1 MLRIV
6 LLALMTLGAAWSP
19 TLADDPA
26 PGKQVAQSFP
36 REGRKRAVK
45 LDYWLYLPKDYQAE
59 GEKKFPLVL
68 FLHGSGERGSDL
80 DKVLIHGPPKLIA
93 AGKEFP
99 FIVVSPQCPEEQ
111 TWNTDILSRLL
122 DELEEN
128 YAVDSRRISV
138 TGLSMGGFATW
149 SLAASTPFRFAAA
162 APICGGGRPEWS
174 YQLKNLPISVYH
186 GEKDE
191 GVKLEE
197 SQEMVDAIKAA
208 GGDVQLTVYPG
219 VGHDSW
225 TQTYDDPGF
234 YEWLLSKELP
244 AKR

>member
-6 LLALMTLGAAWSP
+6 LLALMTFGAAWP
-19 TLADDPA
+19 PAQADDPA
-26 PGKQVAQSFP
+26 PGKQVTQAFP
-36 REGRKRAVK
+36 REGRKGASQ
-45 LDYWLYLPKDYQAE
+45 LGYWLYLPKDYQVE

-80 DKVLIHGPPKLIA
+80 EKVLIHGPPKLIA

-99 FIVVSPQCPEEQ
+99 FIVVSPQCPEQ
-111 TWNTDILSRLL
+111 QVWNPDVLSRLL
-122 DELEEN
+122 DDLEQN
-128 YAVDSRRISV
+128 YAVDSRRIYV

-149 SLAASTPFRFAAA
+149 SLAASTPFRFAAV

-186 GEKDE
+186 GDQDM
-191 GVKLEE
+191 GVKLER

-225 TQTYDDPGF
+225 TQTYENPKF

>member
-1 MLRIV
+1 MYRNV
-6 LLALMTLGAAWSP
+6 LLTAVLLGAASP
-19 TLADDPA
+19 LALADDPA

-36 REGRKRAVK
+36 REGRKRAVT
-45 LDYWLYLPKDYQAE
+45 LDYWLYLPRDYQAE
-59 GEKKFPLVL
+59 GEKKFPLML

-80 DKVLIHGPPKLIA
+80 DQVLIHGPPKLIA
-93 AGKEFP
+93 AGQEFP
-99 FIVVSPQCPEEQ
+99 FIVVSPQCPEQQ

-122 DELEEN
+122 DELEKN
-128 YAVDSRRISV
+128 HAVDPRRIYV

-149 SLAASTPFRFAAA
+149 SLAASTPFRFAAV

-174 YQLKNLPISVYH
+174 YQLKNLPISVFH
-186 GEKDE
+186 GDQDM
-191 GVKLEE
+191 GVKLER

-225 TQTYDDPGF
+225 TPTYDDARF
-234 YEWLLSKELP
+234 YEWLLSKQLAE
-244 AKR
+244 KK

>member
-1 MLRIV
+1 MFRNV
-6 LLALMTLGAAWSP
+6 LLTAMLLGAVSP
-19 TLADDPA
+19 LALADDPA
-26 PGKQVAQSFP
+26 PGKQVARSFALGKREDSP
-36 REGRKRAVK
+36 RLG
-45 LDYWLYLPKDYQAE
+45 YWLYLPKDYRAE

-93 AGKEFP
+93 GGKEFP
-99 FIVVSPQCPEEQ
+99 FIVVSPQCPENQ
-111 TWNTDILSRLL
+111 FWNIDILSRLL
-122 DELEEN
+122 DDLEKDH
-128 YAVDSRRISV
+128 AVDKQRIYV

-191 GVKLEE
+191 GVKLER

-225 TQTYDDPGF
+225 TETYDDSGF
-234 YEWLLSKELP
+234 YEWLLSKVLP

>member
-1 MLRIV
+1 MFRKV
-6 LLALMTLGAAWSP
+6 LLALMILGAASP
-19 TLADDPA
+19 LAVADDPA
-26 PGKQVAQSFP
+26 PGQQVAQAFP
-36 REGRKRAVK
+36 REVRKGAPQ
-45 LDYWLYLPKDYQAE
+45 LGYWLYLPEDYQPE
-59 GEKKFPLVL
+59 GRKKFPLVL

-80 DKVLIHGPPKLIA
+80 DKVLIHGPPRLIA
-93 AGKEFP
+93 AGRDFP
-99 FIVVSPQCPEEQ
+99 FIVVSPQCPEQ
-111 TWNTDILSRLL
+111 QVWNTDILSRLL
-122 DELEEN
+122 DELEQN
-128 YAVDSRRISV
+128 HAVDSRRIYV

-191 GVKLEE
+191 GVKLER

-208 GGDVQLTVYPG
+208 GGDVRLTVYPG

-225 TQTYDDPGF
+225 TQTYDDPTF
-234 YEWLLSKELP
+234 YEWLLSKELL
-244 AKR
+244 AKQ